1 MRQYTILKYRK
12 KVLSDLETKF
22 SYNRSVAKFL
32 VFLLLF
38 RRLVLFVLHPHVR
51 SSQPISRKAYPFNK
65 LCAMLCYV
73 LHRVYDVMEKVDP
86 MRPLRRPISL
96 TFPREHEP
104 VSRPTCSRR
113 TLAEPSFS
121 RFKPE
126 TILDCKD
133 LVRTSRE
140 FP

>member
-65 LCAMLCYV
+65 YVLCYV
-73 LHRVYDVMEKVDP
+73 MCY
-86 MRPLRRPISL
+86 I
-96 TFPREHEP
+96 
-104 VSRPTCSRR
+104 
-113 TLAEPSFS
+113 
-121 RFKPE
+121 
-126 TILDCKD
+126 
-133 LVRTSRE
+133 E
-140 FP
+140 FTMSWKK